1 VADRND
7 GVGAWE
13 TVALPPPHGA
23 PMCFKCNQIDD
34 RIARYRWIEGQMRD
48 NPTLAA
54 IKRLIVE
61 LEEQR
66 TGFHP
71 EQK

>member
-1 VADRND
+1 
-7 GVGAWE
+7 
-13 TVALPPPHGA
+13 
-23 PMCFKCNQIDD
+23 MCFKCNQIDD

-66 TGFHP
+66 SGFHP